1 MVELRKIE
9 HVSPHIICELANNY
23 KIAINLRDIFPHP
36 YTHDD
41 AVAFIELAKTGALGY
56 VFGIYAENEF
66 VGCCSLI
73 PQSDVYRINAEI
85 GYWIGEQYW
94 RNGYA
99 TEAVKQLVAI
109 AFNQLGIHRVYANI
123 FEYNVASMRVLEKIG
138 FEKEAII
145 KLSVIKEGRIFNE
158 YIYSIMNI

>member
-9 HVSPHIICELANNY
+9 HVSPHIICELANSY
-23 KIAINLRDIFPHP
+23 KDVL
-36 YTHDD
+36 
-41 AVAFIELAKTGALGY
+41 
-56 VFGIYAENEF
+56 GIYAENEF

-94 RNGYA
+94 GNGYA

-109 AFNQLGIHRVYANI
+109 AFNQLGIHRVYAKI

>member
-1 MVELRKIE
+1 MMMPL
-9 HVSPHIICELANNY
+9 LLLNQ
-23 KIAINLRDIFPHP
+23 LQQ
-36 YTHDD
+36 
-41 AVAFIELAKTGALGY
+41 GALGD

-73 PQSDVYRINAEI
+73 TQNDVYRINAEI

-109 AFNQLGIHRVYANI
+109 AFNQLGINRVYANI

-138 FEKEAII
+138 FEKEAIV

>member
-1 MVELRKIE
+1 M
-9 HVSPHIICELANNY
+9 
-23 KIAINLRDIFPHP
+23 AIQK
-36 YTHDD
+36 
-41 AVAFIELAKTGALGY
+41 E
-56 VFGIYAENEF
+56 
-66 VGCCSLI
+66 I

-99 TEAVKQLVAI
+99 TEAVKQLVAL
-109 AFNQLGIHRVYANI
+109 AFNQLGINRIYVDV

-158 YIYSIMNI
+158 YIYSITNI

>member
-1 MVELRKIE
+1 MFS
-9 HVSPHIICELANNY
+9 VSMHW
-23 KIAINLRDIFPHP
+23 
-36 YTHDD
+36 
-41 AVAFIELAKTGALGY
+41 G
-56 VFGIYAENEF
+56 
-66 VGCCSLI
+66 
-73 PQSDVYRINAEI
+73 
-85 GYWIGEQYW
+85 
-94 RNGYA
+94 NGYA

-109 AFNQLGIHRVYANI
+109 AFNQLGIHRVYVKI